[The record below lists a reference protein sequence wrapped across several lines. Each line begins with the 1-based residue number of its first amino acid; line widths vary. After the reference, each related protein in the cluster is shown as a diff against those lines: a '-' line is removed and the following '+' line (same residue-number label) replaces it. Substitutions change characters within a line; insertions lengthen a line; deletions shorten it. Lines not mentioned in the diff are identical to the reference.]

1 MTAVGGDAPWN
12 SEIAHDDDS
21 LYVNPGSPPPPPGS
35 HTGVGSPLQLSP
47 PSRNS
52 FGAGEGKEAGAE
64 FEGSKDGQAARR
76 GTKTKTQQR
85 ETLPSWRPRFT
96 RDPDGDGT
104 YDETTVDVVTV
115 PCPGGHPLR
124 SWTRDGLMSRYF
136 GAPSMRNAEAVVD
149 DELGDPQRPV
159 ASWVRQGIR
168 REASRARILLYEHP
182 PVTEGVTMS
191 KLADALLQELQTLRC
206 QEGAQRPLL
215 FIGHGVGGLVVKMA
229 LCKASRS
236 AQYDAIARHCYGVA
250 FFGTPHQGS
259 AYLAMPTLAP
269 SIQSLLQLETPLPVS
284 ITDDLRVGNSL
295 LLHIDDEFKSAS
307 TDLQIWTFYETIDSR
322 LSSRGSDAEPRDVYF
337 TAPLT
342 SIKSA
347 ILGMRQESIFPLQ
360 SDHAN
365 IASFGR
371 HNVHT
376 LRLFLKQLA
385 AQINRA
391 DLTVR
396 DGDYDGHWTLGL
408 EQKVNVEVH
417 GFYDDPPIASHD
429 EGVAVRAWSTRLPL
443 KEFLAKGPDACLSER
458 LHEVDGAPEE
468 SRFLRSRG
476 RTSLMQ
482 RSSQGEAPGAGQ
494 EIVSTP
500 DALIMAT
507 TNALGIQSRQAVA
520 PGEPMIRPVEAFHE
534 RPSSALATI
543 PQTVM
548 TPPSQAMSPDACLSE
563 RLHEV
568 DGAPEESRFLR
579 SRGRTSLMQRSSQGE
594 APGAGQEIVSTPD
607 ALIMATT
614 NALGIQSRQAVAPGE
629 PMIRPVEAF
638 HERPSSALA
647 TIPQTVMTPPSQAMS
662 PVSRHSTP
670 MTRPSPLIRA
680 DFDQDL
686 AIDRLSPPPHP
697 RAGRA
702 MSRSFSL
709 GSDRSPLEFR
719 DFPALSQRS
728 RSTLHDGAGTDAD
741 DDADAS
747 SRLPDAVVAM
757 RKAVK
762 SGERGTSET
771 VIEDEAPAMFAKPD
785 VRDRRFVWV
794 HVPYNNPTWAKKAL
808 QTLETSYKKDYSTLY
823 GNDFWATRHTKGR
836 HAQHYAYFAKPGCYF
851 TAPRT
856 MSPRHSV
863 TSNAMLPASAE
874 EPMYTCLFLPYLHFD
889 SYKRLIRRRDLILRR
904 LDTGRSRPVPESV
917 AKSDS
922 LELQVV
928 WEFLG
933 HDPPVNCRRTM
944 DQYRYPSLR
953 DTRSRDDDQMLYK
966 LTKERT
972 CAARDQDR
980 SLYGQ
985 TSTAGSGSAK
995 GGRQSSSAS
1004 MGWRERLMGK
1014 NGADDGDDAGSSVL
1028 NGNVLMVDQLW
1039 LWVIHSHT
1047 VLSFF
1052 PKRESDPIEGPLYQQ
1067 ADLRDSI
1074 FNEVNID
1081 LGRQC
1086 ENALDLAAL
1095 AALHAVS
1102 VLLDR
1107 SSHPDLEVFRIFEEA
1122 ISVLNEKLT
1131 SSLKEFR
1138 KVGFRDKAFD
1148 YEPVEN
1154 KARSIRARHKEEG
1167 RRAEK
1172 ENRDSTSA
1180 LLELRDIEDEL
1191 LTLLHLF
1198 ERQSKVI
1205 ASMNATYMRPE
1216 LRELTVNGRAF
1227 LGEALKRLREYA
1239 HQADE
1244 MVQRVR
1250 ATRDDYDK
1258 LLQMVQRQAQV
1269 DEVRLSRLHADL
1281 ASAQSRS
1288 VMIFTTFT
1296 VIFLPLTFFT
1306 GLFGMN
1312 TQEWGGGNNLSL
1324 EEIGTI
1330 ALPSSFLLVFLS
1342 LIIAFSTGA
1351 RTFFRWLSGLYRRL
1365 ARWLYSTLWRPLLT
1379 RFLDACR
1386 AARERW
1392 LASRGEDGEG
1402 GGGGRGRRTKRGIER
1417 EVSDF
1422 WERHRLERER
1432 GYQIPDVNRRRP
1444 GDGIV
1449 SGGGRASTGVS
1460 GVSGTFGARRGR

>member
-21 LYVNPGSPPPPPGS
+21 LYVNPGSPPGS

-443 KEFLAKGPDACLSER
+443 KEFLAKG
-458 LHEVDGAPEE
+458 
-468 SRFLRSRG
+468 
-476 RTSLMQ
+476 
-482 RSSQGEAPGAGQ
+482 
-494 EIVSTP
+494 
-500 DALIMAT
+500 
-507 TNALGIQSRQAVA
+507 
-520 PGEPMIRPVEAFHE
+520 
-534 RPSSALATI
+534 
-543 PQTVM
+543 
-548 TPPSQAMSPDACLSE
+548 PDACLSE